1 MPRKEIMRSIFYK
14 GAFQLFKYSRK
25 QTKKSKQYGF
35 SSEDCIHLKLYDKAS
50 NYNTNRNNI

>member
-1 MPRKEIMRSIFYK
+1 MPRKEIMRNK
-14 GAFQLFKYSRK
+14 GAFQLFKHSRE

-50 NYNTNRNNI
+50 NYNTNRNNM